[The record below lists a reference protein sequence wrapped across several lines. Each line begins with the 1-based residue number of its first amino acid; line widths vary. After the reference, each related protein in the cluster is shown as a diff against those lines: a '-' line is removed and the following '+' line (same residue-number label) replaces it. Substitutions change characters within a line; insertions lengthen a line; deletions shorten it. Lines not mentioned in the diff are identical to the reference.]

1 MYTAGRLRNSMS
13 ARTYWPGPSGGALA
27 AAAMH
32 ALDVILVADDRR
44 RFTAIAFSVVVLAT
58 VTKPV

>member
-1 MYTAGRLRNSMS
+1 MS
-13 ARTYWPGPSGGALA
+13 ARTYWLGPSGGALA

-32 ALDVILVADDRR
+32 ALDVIMVADDRR